1 MTSIDNGQAHSSDKA
16 KRTVNEGQQEEILRG
31 KINFSIS
38 TQIIDKVQCPQ
49 VHLEDVRRKEDSAPD
64 VNGAGDPRS
73 DSLSNT
79 QGNSTSDSVKHVQT
93 NILPLLLPKESTRSK
108 DTRNLALS
116 STTTSS
122 DDGSNSS
129 DDNAS
134 CRSTGQ
140 GTTSALMNRP
150 STSAALSGQV
160 PLRKGDGNSGESSTS
175 KKREKPKKDRSNLR
189 KGKWTVRYES

>member
-1 MTSIDNGQAHSSDKA
+1 MTSIGNGQAHSSDKA
-16 KRTVNEGQQEEILRG
+16 KRVVNEGQQEEILRG

-49 VHLEDVRRKEDSAPD
+49 VHLEDVRRKEESAPD
-64 VNGAGDPRS
+64 RNGAGDCRS

-79 QGNSTSDSVKHVQT
+79 QGNSTSDTVKHVQT
-93 NILPLLLPKESTRSK
+93 NVLPLLLLPKESTRSK

-134 CRSTGQ
+134 CRSIGQ

-189 KGKWTVRYES
+189 KGKWTVRYE